1 MQGVLSL
8 RHGERRDLPQGLKRL
23 RRNRD
28 MARYKLIGAIIEG
41 QDANQNTPS
50 HDEQVSELR
59 DAVVYETDDVA
70 EATTIVS
77 AGGFYRNRDT
87 FVAVSRAVDSANPQ
101 PQTAAFPQKG

>member
-8 RHGERRDLPQGLKRL
+8 RHGEHRDLPQGLKRL

-41 QDANQNTPS
+41 QDVNQSTPS

-70 EATTIVS
+70 EGATVVS
-77 AGGFYRNRDT
+77 AGGYYRDRDNC
-87 FVAVSRAVDSANPQ
+87 VGVSRAADSDSPS
-101 PQTAAFPQKG
+101 PTAAPFPQKG